1 MQEHIVPG
9 QISSVTFYG
18 EGRNVRQVVLESA
31 DIVLTTYDVLSS
43 EFTAKKGKGKGN
55 FGKLLETNWKRVVLD
70 EGHTIRNP
78 KAGKT
83 KWVVAMHSV

>member
-9 QISSVTFYG
+9 QLTSITFYG
-18 EGRNVRQVVLESA
+18 EGRNVRQVDLEAA
-31 DIVLTTYDVLSS
+31 DLVITTYDVLSS
-43 EFTAKKGKGKGN
+43 EFTASKGKRKGKGKI
-55 FGKLLETNWKRVVLD
+55 GKLLETDWKRVVLD

-83 KWVVAMHSV
+83 K